1 MCNSKFEDSFNVSS
15 EGSVKL
21 RTKFTKNFPDSQ
33 VQKNVIRVIEDLN
46 MLSVCDI
53 FKFLIKAS
61 ARKDYLVQVVHL
73 EQTELTPEQTKII
86 WNEIRSQVNSSFKL
100 FPCADTFD
108 EISDPFTAVW
118 EDTSFDIA
126 VNLLKSVVKYLDS
139 HNIAEIQRVLFLL
152 SSDLS
157 NHNFGGIRELGH
169 SYEEAAKLS
178 KFSYQAYCLMNA
190 LCANYIYFS
199 ILPLLPYLSE
209 NSQLN
214 TSEVET
220 SKSCDFEEPATAYD
234 ATTPEDSSVED
245 EPTPSVTPVAKNEP
259 AKEKVKLTL
268 NEISDFIENFKLFS
282 DFFVAVGGLRELN
295 VSPQFLLDNED
306 EFMKLID
313 TIDSNFKKR

>member
-1 MCNSKFEDSFNVSS
+1 MCNSKFEDSFKVSS

-21 RTKFTKNFPDSQ
+21 RTKFTKKFPDIQ

-61 ARKDYLVQVVHL
+61 ARKDYLVQVMHL
-73 EQTELTPEQTKII
+73 EWAELTQEQTKLI
-86 WNEIRSQVNSSFKL
+86 WNEVRSQVNSFFKI
-100 FPCADTFD
+100 FPSAEVFD
-108 EISDPFTAVW
+108 DISDPFTAVW

-139 HNIAEIQRVLFLL
+139 HNIDEIQRVLFLL

-190 LCANYIYFS
+190 LCVNCIYFS

-220 SKSCDFEEPATAYD
+220 SKSCDFTSD

-245 EPTPSVTPVAKNEP
+245 EPTPSVTPVAKNET

-282 DFFVAVGGLRELN
+282 DFFIAVGGLRELN
-295 VSPQFLLDNED
+295 VDPQILLDNED
-306 EFMKLID
+306 EFVSLID
-313 TIDSNFKKR
+313 TIDLNFEKR